1 MAYHASGYRQIGPM
15 GQPAANSPAGSVK
28 QLHSFVTADDR
39 AAVETSGYFNAL
51 LTPAKKIQLGDLLIV
66 SFGVGTNKA
75 GTRTYQLDIVSNA
88 VVLRAELDDAGTPV
102 RSITATADGLTTGII
117 LDTDEFVEVTSANA
131 NNIVVLPLATA
142 ATRGREI
149 QIWVLP
155 GTNCELQTPATTN
168 QTINGVDSDGT
179 NEALLTHTQFYVA
192 RQHLANGW
200 LLQAFTALGAVATA
214 IVPDP

>member
-1 MAYHASGYRQIGPM
+1 MAYHPGGYRQIGSM
-15 GQPAANSPAGSVK
+15 GQPAANSPAGSVR

-51 LTPAKKIQLGDLLIV
+51 LTPAKKIQAGDLLIV
-66 SFGVGTNKA
+66 SFGVGGSP
-75 GTRTYQLDIVSNA
+75 GTRTYSLDIVANA

-102 RSITATADGLTTGII
+102 RSITATADGLTTGLIR
-117 LDTDEFVEVTSANA
+117 DTDEFVEVTSGNA
-131 NNIVVLPLATA
+131 NHIVVLPLATA
-142 ATRGREI
+142 ATRNREI
-149 QIWVLP
+149 AIWVLP

-200 LLQAFTALGAVATA
+200 LLQAFTALGVVATA